1 MILQILEVL
10 EIVTFQISL
19 KVRFELWICKCS
31 KHSKTLRLPLQTRY
45 RFMTNS
51 YNKKT
56 KSFICLIWLCCHLSW
71 QQKRLFRVTS
81 FPPQFSRNLFIQQAY
96 DFRHTINTLT
106 IYSVKLNRTIDSLN
120 NQTTDG
126 QHKTANSKSFLFAKQ
141 RNEELL
147 EQIYA
152 AMVEIISLCFQLPA
166 VSQPISLG
174 ELSFSLTN
182 AKQIFKKS
190 GIGGGVQ
197 YCFCR
202 IKNGHYTAHRAV
214 VHSVSSY

>member
-1 MILQILEVL
+1 MFNMTMLPFIMATKK
-10 EIVTFQISL
+10 TFQSDVFPSAVL
-19 KVRFELWICKCS
+19 S
-31 KHSKTLRLPLQTRY
+31 KSIHT
-45 RFMTNS
+45 
-51 YNKKT
+51 
-56 KSFICLIWLCCHLSW
+56 
-71 QQKRLFRVTS
+71 TS
-81 FPPQFSRNLFIQQAY
+81 Y

-174 ELSFSLTN
+174 ELSFGLTN

-202 IKNGHYTAHRAV
+202 INK
-214 VHSVSSY
+214 VSKCPGFELFQNILFCAGSLVDILF